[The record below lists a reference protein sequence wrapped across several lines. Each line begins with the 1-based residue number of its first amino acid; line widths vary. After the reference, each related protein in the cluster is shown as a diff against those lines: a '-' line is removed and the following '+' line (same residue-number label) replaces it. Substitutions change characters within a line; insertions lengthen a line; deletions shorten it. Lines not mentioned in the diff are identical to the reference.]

1 MKKNKSLGSNIYYIG
16 YGLALLAVIVIM
28 YTVAWCSNGG
38 FIVAQPLT
46 TYYQSE
52 SNVIM
57 RAEMVAKC
65 NEVTG
70 TVVDFAISYGVYDVY
85 LDLGDEFPFA
95 AVRVYGEKDQV
106 KHLHI
111 GDTVR
116 VTGQL
121 NYHIEED
128 AKGNP
133 MEILTIG
140 ECVGIP
146 PFAFRANI
154 TKINP

>member
-46 TYYQSE
+46 THYQSE

-57 RAEMVAKC
+57 RTELVAKC

-70 TVVDFAISYGVYDVY
+70 TVVDCTMFEYMG
-85 LDLGDEFPFA
+85 
-95 AVRVYGEKDQV
+95 R
-106 KHLHI
+106 
-111 GDTVR
+111 
-116 VTGQL
+116 
-121 NYHIEED
+121 
-128 AKGNP
+128 
-133 MEILTIG
+133 
-140 ECVGIP
+140 
-146 PFAFRANI
+146 
-154 TKINP
+154 KIKSNTCTLVIRYV